1 MKYYLAG
8 PMSWIPQ
15 FNIPVFD
22 RATDALRANH
32 FDIISPAELDSA
44 EIRAAALLSENGDP
58 TDVVS
63 IETWGDMLARD
74 VKLIAD
80 ECGAIIFLDGWENSR
95 GARLEAFVS
104 ILCDRKLYRY
114 LGGSGGGIEEM
125 SAKLVLT
132 KIARHTNRDLNKRE
146 N

>member
-15 FNIPVFD
+15 FNIPMFD
-22 RATDALRANH
+22 RATDALRANQISV
-32 FDIISPAELDSA
+32 FSPAELDS
-44 EIRAAALLSENGDP
+44 EDVRAAALLSKTGDP
-58 TDVVS
+58 ADVTS

-80 ECGAIIFLDGWENSR
+80 ECGAVIFLDGWENSR
-95 GARLEAFVS
+95 GARLEAFVGV
-104 ILCDRKLYRY
+104 LCDRKFYRY
-114 LGGSGGGIEEM
+114 LTGGVLEEM

-132 KIARHTNRDLNKRE
+132 KVARHTNRDLNKRE